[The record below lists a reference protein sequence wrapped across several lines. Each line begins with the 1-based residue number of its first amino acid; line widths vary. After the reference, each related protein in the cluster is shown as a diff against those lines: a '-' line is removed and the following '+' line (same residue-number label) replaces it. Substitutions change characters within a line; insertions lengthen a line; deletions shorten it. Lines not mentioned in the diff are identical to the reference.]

1 MKNNIISN
9 LNKNSTI
16 LSNKKNDLSE
26 SKTMNSPKVK
36 LNTKSSSCSNL
47 FSNNNKDKQDYDN
60 LYLRKK
66 TGKTTSSSEKAYL
79 KNQNSLKN
87 YFKQNI
93 NSIGLKLGYDK
104 YYETIPIEK
113 YVNEINNNITN
124 KLTKYPDEENKRI
137 KNNIKL
143 TPLPSKSRLLMNS
156 DKEKKDFN
164 NAERTAVMMRRF
176 EYTHRLMNKEN
187 KKAQEKKVKYLIMKK
202 AVEKIEIWWKKILDN
217 KRKSGYINDN
227 KGKYKDYSN
236 KIEKNKKIS
245 FFFDKVAKFYNFKI
259 KSVKKD
265 MFKYFIEQLKKNRV
279 SKFES
284 SDINKNFY
292 QESFEKIII

>member
-16 LSNKKNDLSE
+16 ISNKKNDLSE
-26 SKTMNSPKVK
+26 SKTINSPKAK

-47 FSNNNKDKQDYDN
+47 FSNNKKDKQDYDN
-60 LYLRKK
+60 LYLRK
-66 TGKTTSSSEKAYL
+66 TGKTTSSSEKTYL
-79 KNQNSLKN
+79 KNQDSLTN

-113 YVNEINNNITN
+113 YVNEINKYNNNITN
-124 KLTKYPDEENKRI
+124 KLINNPDEENKKI
-137 KNNIKL
+137 KNKMKL

-176 EYTHRLMNKEN
+176 EYTHRLKNIEN
-187 KKAQEKKVKYLIMKK
+187 KKAQEKKLKYLIMKK

-217 KRKSGYINDN
+217 KKKMDTLMIIKENI
-227 KGKYKDYSN
+227 
-236 KIEKNKKIS
+236 KIIL
-245 FFFDKVAKFYNFKI
+245 I
-259 KSVKKD
+259 R
-265 MFKYFIEQLKKNRV
+265 LKKKT
-279 SKFES
+279 KFLFFL
-284 SDINKNFY
+284 IRLL
-292 QESFEKIII
+292 SFITLKSNL

>member
-16 LSNKKNDLSE
+16 ISNKKNDLSE
-26 SKTMNSPKVK
+26 SKTINSPKAK

-47 FSNNNKDKQDYDN
+47 FSNNKKDKQDYDN
-60 LYLRKK
+60 LNLRKK

-113 YVNEINNNITN
+113 YVNEINKYNNNITN
-124 KLTKYPDEENKRI
+124 QLIKYPDEENKKI
-137 KNNIKL
+137 KNNMKL

-176 EYTHRLMNKEN
+176 EYTHRLKNKEN
-187 KKAQEKKVKYLIMKK
+187 KKAQEKKAKYLIMKK

-217 KRKSGYINDN
+217 KKKVDILMIIKENI
-227 KGKYKDYSN
+227 
-236 KIEKNKKIS
+236 KIILIRLKKIKKFLFFLIRLLS
-245 FFFDKVAKFYNFKI
+245 FI
-259 KSVKKD
+259 TLKSN
-265 MFKYFIEQLKKNRV
+265 L
-279 SKFES
+279 
-284 SDINKNFY
+284 
-292 QESFEKIII
+292 